1 MNKVQQGKFITV
13 EGQDGAGKTTNIK
26 FIRDLLTQKNIDVLL
41 TREPGGTKLGEKL
54 RHLMLNSHDIDIDN
68 VTELLLMFAARAQHL
83 TETIKPALSAGT
95 WVVCDRFTDATF
107 AYQSGGRGLPTHYV
121 ETLQRLV
128 QGDLQPDLTLL
139 LDVDLAVGQARSH
152 QREVERDR
160 FESEQTAFKQ
170 RVRDAY
176 LDLARQ
182 HPDRIFVI
190 DASVDLSQVHNQIRQ
205 VFNRFL
211 ESTL

>member
-26 FIRDLLTQKNIDVLL
+26 CIRDLLTQKNIDVLL

-54 RHLMLNSHDIDIDN
+54 RHLMLNSHDIEIDN

>member
-1 MNKVQQGKFITV
+1 MQQGKFITV
-13 EGQDGAGKTTNIK
+13 EGQDGAGKTTNIE
-26 FIRDLLTQKNIDVLL
+26 FIRDLLTQKNVDVLL
-41 TREPGGTKLGEKL
+41 TREPGGSGLGEEL
-54 RHLMLNSHDIDIDN
+54 RHLILNRHDIDIDN
-68 VTELLLMFAARAQHL
+68 VAELLLMFAARAQHL
-83 TETIKPALSAGT
+83 TETIKPAFSTGT
-95 WVVCDRFTDATF
+95 WVLCDRFTDATF
-107 AYQSGGRGLPTHYV
+107 AYQSGGRGLPAHYV
-121 ETLQRLV
+121 ETLQQLV

-170 RVRDAY
+170 KVRDAY

-190 DASVDLSQVHNQIRQ
+190 DASVDLGQVHNQIRQ
-205 VFNRFL
+205 VLNRFL
-211 ESTL
+211 ESNL